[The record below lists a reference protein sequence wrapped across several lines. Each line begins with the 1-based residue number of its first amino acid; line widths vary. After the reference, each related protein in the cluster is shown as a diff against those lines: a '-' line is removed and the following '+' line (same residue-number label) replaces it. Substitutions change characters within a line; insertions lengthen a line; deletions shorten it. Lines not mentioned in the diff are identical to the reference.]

1 VRHLKSR
8 SSKWVHQT
16 FRTLHDFGWQ
26 DGYGGFTVSKTS
38 VADVEQ
44 YIRNQKLHHQAVSF
58 EQEYVAMLRKTG
70 WEGRP
75 EDLFG

>member
-1 VRHLKSR
+1 
-8 SSKWVHQT
+8 
-16 FRTLHDFGWQ
+16 
-26 DGYGGFTVSKTS
+26 VSKTS